1 MSNNNSDIGLEIFL
15 MLVILLWMFIGY
27 RASDKV
33 DILRKELKDLKY
45 QYQFKDLEIEAWK
58 NKHEEDSINLIECV
72 ENKEDLIKLLNK
84 NK

>member
-15 MLVILLWMFIGY
+15 MLVILSWMFIGY
-27 RASDKV
+27 RASNKV

-58 NKHEEDSINLIECV
+58 NKHEEDSIDILECIGQREELI
-72 ENKEDLIKLLNK
+72 NILNK
-84 NK
+84 K

>member
-27 RASDKV
+27 RASNKV

-58 NKHEEDSINLIECV
+58 NKHEEDSISILECIEQREELI
-72 ENKEDLIKLLNK
+72 NILNK
-84 NK
+84 K

>member
-15 MLVILLWMFIGY
+15 MLVILSWMFIGY

-33 DILRKELKDLKY
+33 DALRKELKDLKY

-58 NKHEEDSINLIECV
+58 NKHEEDSIDILECIGQREELI
-72 ENKEDLIKLLNK
+72 NILNK
-84 NK
+84 K

>member
-58 NKHEEDSINLIECV
+58 NKHEEDSISILECIEQREELI
-72 ENKEDLIKLLNK
+72 NILNK
-84 NK
+84 K